1 MKNVCVLGCGRLGQ
15 IIADGLHT
23 GKVKGCRLEGVM
35 DGNEKAVKEA
45 ARKFQCRASHRA
57 ISVSAWPQAIGRMP
71 MPLAAP
77 WRAGRAAL
85 YNRRAGCYNK
95 SDRPVGRS
103 EFVPAGE
110 QEENSRPRVFWR
122 EDMLPQFSVRK
133 PYTVLVAVVLV
144 LVLGVI
150 SFTGMTTD
158 LLPAMELPYVVVMT
172 TYPGASPEKIETTV
186 TKPLEAV
193 LGTTGGI
200 KNVSS
205 VSSENASIV
214 ILEFEQGTNMDSA
227 MIELSSNVDLVSG
240 QMDDAVGTPMLMK
253 ISPDMLPVMVAS
265 VDMDGMD
272 VKEISAFADE
282 TVMPAFERIDGVA
295 SVDATGLVEQQVTV
309 TLDQAKIDALNDKVL
324 AGVDSGLADAQREL
338 REGQAKVADGKA
350 KLAEGEAALE
360 SQKGSALDK
369 LAQGSAQ
376 VDGASATLS
385 ALLSEETTLTAN
397 QKAFEAERDGYT
409 QAKQGYEGINTALAG
424 ARDTARQAAAAAA
437 KQGVLDSVNALLAQM
452 GRPAVGTY
460 KEAAA
465 VYAQLQQTQPGLPAL
480 PDPAVVGEQAAAAVP
495 ANVDALLALDDAS
508 FEAFKAQ
515 AGALPGGEQLA
526 ALAKESL
533 TPLRD
538 AEVRADTRL
547 PEVEAEL
554 SNITTRLAVISGMKP
569 ALEENLK
576 KAQDAY
582 AELEKGKMTAV
593 NELTRGEVTLSTT
606 KTQLED
612 AEQKLAD
619 AQEQFDQAR
628 DAAYK
633 KADLSGVL
641 TADMLGN
648 ILMAQNFNMPAGYI
662 TEGEEQY
669 LVKVGEEYASLEEL
683 ENTLLMHMD
692 VDGVGD
698 VRLSDVAD
706 IALTDNAGESYAKV
720 NGNDGVVLSF
730 QKQSTASTAT
740 VSQRI
745 NSAIAQL
752 QEQNPGLHITPLMD
766 QGDYIDMVVG
776 SVLSNLLWG
785 GLLAIIVLIF
795 FLKDAKPTFIVACSI
810 PFSLMCAI
818 TLMYFTDVTL
828 NIISLSGLAL
838 GVGML
843 VDNSIVV
850 IENIYR
856 LRSLGVPASKA
867 AIQGAKQVS
876 GAIFAST
883 LTTIC
888 VFLPI
893 VFTQGISRELFT
905 DMGLTIAYS
914 LLASLVVALT
924 LVPAMGAAVLK
935 NTKEKSH
942 RWFDAFVEGYQRL
955 LGWALRHKAPVLS
968 GVTALLAISIFL
980 TTQMGT
986 AFIPAMDSPQM
997 SATLTMPRGAA
1008 QQDAYAMADTVM
1020 ERIAAVDGVETVGA
1034 MSGGSGMSSMM
1045 GGSSSGGSITYYILL
1060 SDDRTATNAD
1070 VSAAIEAQVADLDC
1084 TVEVQESTM
1093 DMSALGGSG
1102 VELVI
1107 TGRGL
1112 DEMNAIADDLRGI
1125 LRSTE
1130 GLVDIS
1136 ENSVTG
1142 NPETRITV
1150 DKYKAMQHGL
1160 TVAQIYSELAAE
1172 LKAENTATTLTLDG
1186 TDTPVVVVK
1195 PAGQAPTRGNIM
1207 DHAFTVTN
1215 AEGEEETVRL
1225 YDIAAKQE
1233 TDSVS
1238 SINRENGAR
1247 TMSVSAGVDARH
1259 NIGLVSRELEK
1270 KLADYELPEGYTV
1283 EIAGENE
1290 TINSAMTDLVKMIA
1304 LAVVFIYLIMVAQFQ
1319 SLMSPFIVMF
1329 AIPLAFTGGLLALWL
1344 TGSELSI
1351 IAMLGFLVLAGV
1363 VVNNGIVFVDNINQ
1377 LRLAGMDRT
1386 EAILETGRTRI
1397 RPVLMT
1403 ALTTILAM
1411 STMALGIGDGA
1422 EMTQPMAIVTIGGLT
1437 YATLLTLL
1445 VVPVLYD
1452 IFRKKPLYDPELDAA
1467 AADAAK
1473 ELPQPAAG

>member
-1 MKNVCVLGCGRLGQ
+1 
-15 IIADGLHT
+15 
-23 GKVKGCRLEGVM
+23 
-35 DGNEKAVKEA
+35 
-45 ARKFQCRASHRA
+45 
-57 ISVSAWPQAIGRMP
+57 
-71 MPLAAP
+71 
-77 WRAGRAAL
+77 
-85 YNRRAGCYNK
+85 
-95 SDRPVGRS
+95 
-103 EFVPAGE
+103 
-110 QEENSRPRVFWR
+110 
-122 EDMLPQFSVRK
+122 
-133 PYTVLVAVVLV
+133 
-144 LVLGVI
+144 
-150 SFTGMTTD
+150 
-158 LLPAMELPYVVVMT
+158 
-172 TYPGASPEKIETTV
+172 
-186 TKPLEAV
+186 
-193 LGTTGGI
+193 
-200 KNVSS
+200 
-205 VSSENASIV
+205 
-214 ILEFEQGTNMDSA
+214 
-227 MIELSSNVDLVSG
+227 
-240 QMDDAVGTPMLMK
+240 
-253 ISPDMLPVMVAS
+253 
-265 VDMDGMD
+265 
-272 VKEISAFADE
+272 
-282 TVMPAFERIDGVA
+282 
-295 SVDATGLVEQQVTV
+295 
-309 TLDQAKIDALNDKVL
+309 
-324 AGVDSGLADAQREL
+324 
-338 REGQAKVADGKA
+338 
-350 KLAEGEAALE
+350 
-360 SQKGSALDK
+360 
-369 LAQGSAQ
+369 
-376 VDGASATLS
+376 
-385 ALLSEETTLTAN
+385 
-397 QKAFEAERDGYT
+397 
-409 QAKQGYEGINTALAG
+409 
-424 ARDTARQAAAAAA
+424 
-437 KQGVLDSVNALLAQM
+437 
-452 GRPAVGTY
+452 
-460 KEAAA
+460 
-465 VYAQLQQTQPGLPAL
+465 
-480 PDPAVVGEQAAAAVP
+480 
-495 ANVDALLALDDAS
+495 
-508 FEAFKAQ
+508 
-515 AGALPGGEQLA
+515 
-526 ALAKESL
+526 
-533 TPLRD
+533 
-538 AEVRADTRL
+538 
-547 PEVEAEL
+547 
-554 SNITTRLAVISGMKP
+554 
-569 ALEENLK
+569 
-576 KAQDAY
+576 
-582 AELEKGKMTAV
+582 MTAV

-633 KADLSGVL
+633 KADLSGML

-1195 PAGQAPTRGNIM
+1195 PEGQAPTRGNIM

-1329 AIPLAFTGGLLALWL
+1329 TIPLAFTGGLLALWL

>member
-1 MKNVCVLGCGRLGQ
+1 
-15 IIADGLHT
+15 
-23 GKVKGCRLEGVM
+23 
-35 DGNEKAVKEA
+35 
-45 ARKFQCRASHRA
+45 
-57 ISVSAWPQAIGRMP
+57 
-71 MPLAAP
+71 
-77 WRAGRAAL
+77 
-85 YNRRAGCYNK
+85 
-95 SDRPVGRS
+95 
-103 EFVPAGE
+103 
-110 QEENSRPRVFWR
+110 
-122 EDMLPQFSVRK
+122 MLPQFSVRK

-200 KNVSS
+200 RNVSS

-338 REGQAKVADGKA
+338 REGRAKVADGKA

-360 SQKGSALDK
+360 SQKGAALDK

-424 ARDTARQAAAAAA
+424 ARDAARQAAAAAA
-437 KQGVLDSVNALLAQM
+437 KQGVLDSVNALLVQM
-452 GRPAVGTY
+452 GQPAVGTY
-460 KEAAA
+460 EEAAA
-465 VYAQLQQTQPGLPAL
+465 VYAQLQQAQPGLPAL

-526 ALAKESL
+526 ALTKESL
-533 TPLRD
+533 TQLRG
-538 AEVRADTRL
+538 AALKADTRL

-554 SNITTRLAVISGMKP
+554 SNIATRLAVISGMKP

-593 NELTRGEVTLSTT
+593 NELTKGEVTLSTT

-619 AQEQFDQAR
+619 AQEQFEQAR

-818 TLMYFTDVTL
+818 TLMYFTGVTL

-850 IENIYR
+850 MENIYR

-935 NTKEKSH
+935 NTKEKNH

-955 LGWALRHKAPVLS
+955 LDWALRHKAPVLAS
-968 GVTALLAISIFL
+968 VTALLAISIFL

-997 SATLTMPRGAA
+997 SATLTMPRGTA

-1070 VSAAIEAQVADLDC
+1070 VSSAIEAQVADLDC

-1195 PAGQAPTRGNIM
+1195 PAGQEPTRGSIM

-1329 AIPLAFTGGLLALWL
+1329 TIPLAFTGGLLALWL

-1377 LRLAGMDRT
+1377 LRLAGMGRT

-1452 IFRKKPLYDPELDAA
+1452 IFRKKPLHDPELDDA

>member
-1 MKNVCVLGCGRLGQ
+1 
-15 IIADGLHT
+15 
-23 GKVKGCRLEGVM
+23 
-35 DGNEKAVKEA
+35 
-45 ARKFQCRASHRA
+45 
-57 ISVSAWPQAIGRMP
+57 
-71 MPLAAP
+71 
-77 WRAGRAAL
+77 
-85 YNRRAGCYNK
+85 
-95 SDRPVGRS
+95 
-103 EFVPAGE
+103 
-110 QEENSRPRVFWR
+110 
-122 EDMLPQFSVRK
+122 MLPQFSVRK

-465 VYAQLQQTQPGLPAL
+465 VYAQLQQTPPGLPAL
-480 PDPAVVGEQAAAAVP
+480 PDPAVVGAQAAAAGP
-495 ANVDALLALDDAS
+495 ANVAALLALDDES
-508 FEAFKAQ
+508 FEACKAQ

-533 TPLRD
+533 TQLRD
-538 AEVRADTRL
+538 AALRADTRL

-1329 AIPLAFTGGLLALWL
+1329 TIPLAFTGGLLALWL

>member
-1 MKNVCVLGCGRLGQ
+1 
-15 IIADGLHT
+15 
-23 GKVKGCRLEGVM
+23 
-35 DGNEKAVKEA
+35 
-45 ARKFQCRASHRA
+45 
-57 ISVSAWPQAIGRMP
+57 
-71 MPLAAP
+71 
-77 WRAGRAAL
+77 
-85 YNRRAGCYNK
+85 
-95 SDRPVGRS
+95 
-103 EFVPAGE
+103 
-110 QEENSRPRVFWR
+110 
-122 EDMLPQFSVRK
+122 
-133 PYTVLVAVVLV
+133 
-144 LVLGVI
+144 
-150 SFTGMTTD
+150 
-158 LLPAMELPYVVVMT
+158 
-172 TYPGASPEKIETTV
+172 
-186 TKPLEAV
+186 
-193 LGTTGGI
+193 
-200 KNVSS
+200 
-205 VSSENASIV
+205 
-214 ILEFEQGTNMDSA
+214 
-227 MIELSSNVDLVSG
+227 
-240 QMDDAVGTPMLMK
+240 
-253 ISPDMLPVMVAS
+253 
-265 VDMDGMD
+265 
-272 VKEISAFADE
+272 
-282 TVMPAFERIDGVA
+282 
-295 SVDATGLVEQQVTV
+295 
-309 TLDQAKIDALNDKVL
+309 
-324 AGVDSGLADAQREL
+324 
-338 REGQAKVADGKA
+338 
-350 KLAEGEAALE
+350 
-360 SQKGSALDK
+360 
-369 LAQGSAQ
+369 
-376 VDGASATLS
+376 
-385 ALLSEETTLTAN
+385 
-397 QKAFEAERDGYT
+397 
-409 QAKQGYEGINTALAG
+409 
-424 ARDTARQAAAAAA
+424 
-437 KQGVLDSVNALLAQM
+437 
-452 GRPAVGTY
+452 
-460 KEAAA
+460 
-465 VYAQLQQTQPGLPAL
+465 
-480 PDPAVVGEQAAAAVP
+480 
-495 ANVDALLALDDAS
+495 
-508 FEAFKAQ
+508 
-515 AGALPGGEQLA
+515 
-526 ALAKESL
+526 
-533 TPLRD
+533 
-538 AEVRADTRL
+538 
-547 PEVEAEL
+547 
-554 SNITTRLAVISGMKP
+554 
-569 ALEENLK
+569 
-576 KAQDAY
+576 
-582 AELEKGKMTAV
+582 MTAV

-633 KADLSGVL
+633 KADLSGML

-752 QEQNPGLHITPLMD
+752 QEQNPGRHITPLMD

-1329 AIPLAFTGGLLALWL
+1329 TIPLAFTGGLLALWL
-1344 TGSELSI
+1344 TGSELSV

-1452 IFRKKPLYDPELDAA
+1452 IFRKKPLYDPELDDA

>member
-1 MKNVCVLGCGRLGQ
+1 M
-15 IIADGLHT
+15 
-23 GKVKGCRLEGVM
+23 
-35 DGNEKAVKEA
+35 
-45 ARKFQCRASHRA
+45 
-57 ISVSAWPQAIGRMP
+57 
-71 MPLAAP
+71 
-77 WRAGRAAL
+77 
-85 YNRRAGCYNK
+85 
-95 SDRPVGRS
+95 
-103 EFVPAGE
+103 
-110 QEENSRPRVFWR
+110 
-122 EDMLPQFSVRK
+122 
-133 PYTVLVAVVLV
+133 
-144 LVLGVI
+144 
-150 SFTGMTTD
+150 
-158 LLPAMELPYVVVMT
+158 
-172 TYPGASPEKIETTV
+172 
-186 TKPLEAV
+186 
-193 LGTTGGI
+193 
-200 KNVSS
+200 
-205 VSSENASIV
+205 
-214 ILEFEQGTNMDSA
+214 
-227 MIELSSNVDLVSG
+227 
-240 QMDDAVGTPMLMK
+240 
-253 ISPDMLPVMVAS
+253 
-265 VDMDGMD
+265 
-272 VKEISAFADE
+272 
-282 TVMPAFERIDGVA
+282 
-295 SVDATGLVEQQVTV
+295 
-309 TLDQAKIDALNDKVL
+309 
-324 AGVDSGLADAQREL
+324 
-338 REGQAKVADGKA
+338 
-350 KLAEGEAALE
+350 
-360 SQKGSALDK
+360 
-369 LAQGSAQ
+369 
-376 VDGASATLS
+376 
-385 ALLSEETTLTAN
+385 
-397 QKAFEAERDGYT
+397 
-409 QAKQGYEGINTALAG
+409 
-424 ARDTARQAAAAAA
+424 
-437 KQGVLDSVNALLAQM
+437 NALLAQM

-526 ALAKESL
+526 ALTKESL
-533 TPLRD
+533 TQLRG
-538 AEVRADTRL
+538 AALRADTRL

-633 KADLSGVL
+633 KADLSGML

-795 FLKDAKPTFIVACSI
+795 FLKDAKPTCSVACSI
-810 PFSLMCAI
+810 PISLMGAI

-1329 AIPLAFTGGLLALWL
+1329 TIPLAFTGGLLALWL

-1452 IFRKKPLYDPELDAA
+1452 IFRKKPLYDPELDDA

>member
-1 MKNVCVLGCGRLGQ
+1 M
-15 IIADGLHT
+15 
-23 GKVKGCRLEGVM
+23 
-35 DGNEKAVKEA
+35 
-45 ARKFQCRASHRA
+45 
-57 ISVSAWPQAIGRMP
+57 
-71 MPLAAP
+71 
-77 WRAGRAAL
+77 
-85 YNRRAGCYNK
+85 
-95 SDRPVGRS
+95 
-103 EFVPAGE
+103 
-110 QEENSRPRVFWR
+110 
-122 EDMLPQFSVRK
+122 
-133 PYTVLVAVVLV
+133 
-144 LVLGVI
+144 
-150 SFTGMTTD
+150 
-158 LLPAMELPYVVVMT
+158 
-172 TYPGASPEKIETTV
+172 
-186 TKPLEAV
+186 
-193 LGTTGGI
+193 
-200 KNVSS
+200 
-205 VSSENASIV
+205 
-214 ILEFEQGTNMDSA
+214 
-227 MIELSSNVDLVSG
+227 
-240 QMDDAVGTPMLMK
+240 
-253 ISPDMLPVMVAS
+253 
-265 VDMDGMD
+265 
-272 VKEISAFADE
+272 
-282 TVMPAFERIDGVA
+282 
-295 SVDATGLVEQQVTV
+295 
-309 TLDQAKIDALNDKVL
+309 
-324 AGVDSGLADAQREL
+324 
-338 REGQAKVADGKA
+338 
-350 KLAEGEAALE
+350 
-360 SQKGSALDK
+360 
-369 LAQGSAQ
+369 
-376 VDGASATLS
+376 
-385 ALLSEETTLTAN
+385 
-397 QKAFEAERDGYT
+397 
-409 QAKQGYEGINTALAG
+409 
-424 ARDTARQAAAAAA
+424 
-437 KQGVLDSVNALLAQM
+437 
-452 GRPAVGTY
+452 
-460 KEAAA
+460 
-465 VYAQLQQTQPGLPAL
+465 
-480 PDPAVVGEQAAAAVP
+480 
-495 ANVDALLALDDAS
+495 
-508 FEAFKAQ
+508 
-515 AGALPGGEQLA
+515 
-526 ALAKESL
+526 
-533 TPLRD
+533 
-538 AEVRADTRL
+538 RADTRL

-619 AQEQFDQAR
+619 AQAQFDQAR

-955 LGWALRHKAPVLS
+955 LGWALRHKAPVLA

-997 SATLTMPRGAA
+997 SAKLTMPRGAA

-1329 AIPLAFTGGLLALWL
+1329 TIPLAFTGGLLALWL

-1452 IFRKKPLYDPELDAA
+1452 IFRKKPLYDPELDDA

>member
-1 MKNVCVLGCGRLGQ
+1 
-15 IIADGLHT
+15 
-23 GKVKGCRLEGVM
+23 
-35 DGNEKAVKEA
+35 
-45 ARKFQCRASHRA
+45 
-57 ISVSAWPQAIGRMP
+57 
-71 MPLAAP
+71 
-77 WRAGRAAL
+77 
-85 YNRRAGCYNK
+85 
-95 SDRPVGRS
+95 
-103 EFVPAGE
+103 
-110 QEENSRPRVFWR
+110 
-122 EDMLPQFSVRK
+122 MLPQFSVRK

-309 TLDQAKIDALNDKVL
+309 TLDQVKIDALNDKVL
-324 AGVDSGLADAQREL
+324 AGVDSDLADAQREL

-460 KEAAA
+460 EEAAA

-508 FEAFKAQ
+508 FEAFKTQ

-526 ALAKESL
+526 ALTKESL
-533 TPLRD
+533 TQLRD
-538 AEVRADTRL
+538 AVLRADTRL

-955 LGWALRHKAPVLS
+955 LGWALRHKAPVLA

-997 SATLTMPRGAA
+997 SAKLTMPRGAA

-1329 AIPLAFTGGLLALWL
+1329 TIPLAFTGGLLALWL

-1452 IFRKKPLYDPELDAA
+1452 TFRKKPL
-1467 AADAAK
+1467 
-1473 ELPQPAAG
+1473 

>member
-1 MKNVCVLGCGRLGQ
+1 
-15 IIADGLHT
+15 
-23 GKVKGCRLEGVM
+23 
-35 DGNEKAVKEA
+35 
-45 ARKFQCRASHRA
+45 
-57 ISVSAWPQAIGRMP
+57 
-71 MPLAAP
+71 
-77 WRAGRAAL
+77 
-85 YNRRAGCYNK
+85 
-95 SDRPVGRS
+95 
-103 EFVPAGE
+103 
-110 QEENSRPRVFWR
+110 
-122 EDMLPQFSVRK
+122 
-133 PYTVLVAVVLV
+133 
-144 LVLGVI
+144 
-150 SFTGMTTD
+150 
-158 LLPAMELPYVVVMT
+158 
-172 TYPGASPEKIETTV
+172 
-186 TKPLEAV
+186 
-193 LGTTGGI
+193 
-200 KNVSS
+200 
-205 VSSENASIV
+205 
-214 ILEFEQGTNMDSA
+214 
-227 MIELSSNVDLVSG
+227 
-240 QMDDAVGTPMLMK
+240 
-253 ISPDMLPVMVAS
+253 
-265 VDMDGMD
+265 
-272 VKEISAFADE
+272 
-282 TVMPAFERIDGVA
+282 
-295 SVDATGLVEQQVTV
+295 
-309 TLDQAKIDALNDKVL
+309 
-324 AGVDSGLADAQREL
+324 
-338 REGQAKVADGKA
+338 
-350 KLAEGEAALE
+350 
-360 SQKGSALDK
+360 
-369 LAQGSAQ
+369 
-376 VDGASATLS
+376 
-385 ALLSEETTLTAN
+385 
-397 QKAFEAERDGYT
+397 
-409 QAKQGYEGINTALAG
+409 
-424 ARDTARQAAAAAA
+424 
-437 KQGVLDSVNALLAQM
+437 
-452 GRPAVGTY
+452 
-460 KEAAA
+460 
-465 VYAQLQQTQPGLPAL
+465 
-480 PDPAVVGEQAAAAVP
+480 
-495 ANVDALLALDDAS
+495 
-508 FEAFKAQ
+508 
-515 AGALPGGEQLA
+515 
-526 ALAKESL
+526 
-533 TPLRD
+533 
-538 AEVRADTRL
+538 
-547 PEVEAEL
+547 
-554 SNITTRLAVISGMKP
+554 
-569 ALEENLK
+569 
-576 KAQDAY
+576 
-582 AELEKGKMTAV
+582 
-593 NELTRGEVTLSTT
+593 
-606 KTQLED
+606 
-612 AEQKLAD
+612 
-619 AQEQFDQAR
+619 
-628 DAAYK
+628 
-633 KADLSGVL
+633 
-641 TADMLGN
+641 
-648 ILMAQNFNMPAGYI
+648 MAQNFNMPAGYI

-706 IALTDNAGESYAKV
+706 IVLTDNAGESYAKV

-1329 AIPLAFTGGLLALWL
+1329 TIPLAFTGGLLALWL

-1452 IFRKKPLYDPELDAA
+1452 IFRKKPLYDPELDDA

>member
-1 MKNVCVLGCGRLGQ
+1 M
-15 IIADGLHT
+15 
-23 GKVKGCRLEGVM
+23 
-35 DGNEKAVKEA
+35 
-45 ARKFQCRASHRA
+45 
-57 ISVSAWPQAIGRMP
+57 
-71 MPLAAP
+71 
-77 WRAGRAAL
+77 
-85 YNRRAGCYNK
+85 
-95 SDRPVGRS
+95 
-103 EFVPAGE
+103 
-110 QEENSRPRVFWR
+110 
-122 EDMLPQFSVRK
+122 
-133 PYTVLVAVVLV
+133 
-144 LVLGVI
+144 
-150 SFTGMTTD
+150 
-158 LLPAMELPYVVVMT
+158 
-172 TYPGASPEKIETTV
+172 
-186 TKPLEAV
+186 
-193 LGTTGGI
+193 
-200 KNVSS
+200 
-205 VSSENASIV
+205 
-214 ILEFEQGTNMDSA
+214 
-227 MIELSSNVDLVSG
+227 
-240 QMDDAVGTPMLMK
+240 
-253 ISPDMLPVMVAS
+253 
-265 VDMDGMD
+265 
-272 VKEISAFADE
+272 
-282 TVMPAFERIDGVA
+282 
-295 SVDATGLVEQQVTV
+295 
-309 TLDQAKIDALNDKVL
+309 
-324 AGVDSGLADAQREL
+324 
-338 REGQAKVADGKA
+338 
-350 KLAEGEAALE
+350 
-360 SQKGSALDK
+360 
-369 LAQGSAQ
+369 
-376 VDGASATLS
+376 
-385 ALLSEETTLTAN
+385 
-397 QKAFEAERDGYT
+397 
-409 QAKQGYEGINTALAG
+409 
-424 ARDTARQAAAAAA
+424 
-437 KQGVLDSVNALLAQM
+437 
-452 GRPAVGTY
+452 
-460 KEAAA
+460 
-465 VYAQLQQTQPGLPAL
+465 
-480 PDPAVVGEQAAAAVP
+480 
-495 ANVDALLALDDAS
+495 
-508 FEAFKAQ
+508 
-515 AGALPGGEQLA
+515 
-526 ALAKESL
+526 
-533 TPLRD
+533 
-538 AEVRADTRL
+538 RADTRL

-1329 AIPLAFTGGLLALWL
+1329 TIPLAFTGGLLALWL

-1452 IFRKKPLYDPELDAA
+1452 IFRKKPLYDPELDDA

>member
-1 MKNVCVLGCGRLGQ
+1 
-15 IIADGLHT
+15 
-23 GKVKGCRLEGVM
+23 
-35 DGNEKAVKEA
+35 
-45 ARKFQCRASHRA
+45 
-57 ISVSAWPQAIGRMP
+57 
-71 MPLAAP
+71 
-77 WRAGRAAL
+77 
-85 YNRRAGCYNK
+85 
-95 SDRPVGRS
+95 
-103 EFVPAGE
+103 
-110 QEENSRPRVFWR
+110 
-122 EDMLPQFSVRK
+122 MLPQFSVRK

-309 TLDQAKIDALNDKVL
+309 TLDQVKIDALNDKVL
-324 AGVDSGLADAQREL
+324 AGVDSDLADAQREL

-508 FEAFKAQ
+508 FEAFKTQ

-526 ALAKESL
+526 ALTKESL
-533 TPLRD
+533 TQLRD
-538 AEVRADTRL
+538 AVLRADTRL

-955 LGWALRHKAPVLS
+955 LGWALRHKAPVLA

-1329 AIPLAFTGGLLALWL
+1329 TIPLAFTGGLLALWL

-1452 IFRKKPLYDPELDAA
+1452 IFRKKPLYDPELDDA

>member
-1 MKNVCVLGCGRLGQ
+1 
-15 IIADGLHT
+15 
-23 GKVKGCRLEGVM
+23 
-35 DGNEKAVKEA
+35 
-45 ARKFQCRASHRA
+45 
-57 ISVSAWPQAIGRMP
+57 
-71 MPLAAP
+71 
-77 WRAGRAAL
+77 
-85 YNRRAGCYNK
+85 
-95 SDRPVGRS
+95 
-103 EFVPAGE
+103 
-110 QEENSRPRVFWR
+110 
-122 EDMLPQFSVRK
+122 
-133 PYTVLVAVVLV
+133 
-144 LVLGVI
+144 
-150 SFTGMTTD
+150 
-158 LLPAMELPYVVVMT
+158 
-172 TYPGASPEKIETTV
+172 
-186 TKPLEAV
+186 
-193 LGTTGGI
+193 
-200 KNVSS
+200 
-205 VSSENASIV
+205 
-214 ILEFEQGTNMDSA
+214 
-227 MIELSSNVDLVSG
+227 
-240 QMDDAVGTPMLMK
+240 
-253 ISPDMLPVMVAS
+253 
-265 VDMDGMD
+265 
-272 VKEISAFADE
+272 
-282 TVMPAFERIDGVA
+282 
-295 SVDATGLVEQQVTV
+295 
-309 TLDQAKIDALNDKVL
+309 
-324 AGVDSGLADAQREL
+324 
-338 REGQAKVADGKA
+338 
-350 KLAEGEAALE
+350 
-360 SQKGSALDK
+360 
-369 LAQGSAQ
+369 
-376 VDGASATLS
+376 
-385 ALLSEETTLTAN
+385 
-397 QKAFEAERDGYT
+397 
-409 QAKQGYEGINTALAG
+409 
-424 ARDTARQAAAAAA
+424 
-437 KQGVLDSVNALLAQM
+437 
-452 GRPAVGTY
+452 
-460 KEAAA
+460 
-465 VYAQLQQTQPGLPAL
+465 
-480 PDPAVVGEQAAAAVP
+480 
-495 ANVDALLALDDAS
+495 
-508 FEAFKAQ
+508 
-515 AGALPGGEQLA
+515 
-526 ALAKESL
+526 
-533 TPLRD
+533 
-538 AEVRADTRL
+538 
-547 PEVEAEL
+547 
-554 SNITTRLAVISGMKP
+554 
-569 ALEENLK
+569 
-576 KAQDAY
+576 
-582 AELEKGKMTAV
+582 
-593 NELTRGEVTLSTT
+593 
-606 KTQLED
+606 
-612 AEQKLAD
+612 
-619 AQEQFDQAR
+619 
-628 DAAYK
+628 
-633 KADLSGVL
+633 
-641 TADMLGN
+641 MLGN

-1125 LRSTE
+1125 LRGTE

-1329 AIPLAFTGGLLALWL
+1329 TIPLAFTGGLLALWL

>member
-1 MKNVCVLGCGRLGQ
+1 
-15 IIADGLHT
+15 
-23 GKVKGCRLEGVM
+23 
-35 DGNEKAVKEA
+35 
-45 ARKFQCRASHRA
+45 
-57 ISVSAWPQAIGRMP
+57 
-71 MPLAAP
+71 
-77 WRAGRAAL
+77 
-85 YNRRAGCYNK
+85 
-95 SDRPVGRS
+95 
-103 EFVPAGE
+103 
-110 QEENSRPRVFWR
+110 
-122 EDMLPQFSVRK
+122 MLPQFSVRK

-460 KEAAA
+460 EEAAA

-515 AGALPGGEQLA
+515 AGALPGSEQLA
-526 ALAKESL
+526 ALTKESL
-533 TPLRD
+533 TQLRD
-538 AEVRADTRL
+538 AALRADTRL

-914 LLASLVVALT
+914 L
-924 LVPAMGAAVLK
+924 LK

-1329 AIPLAFTGGLLALWL
+1329 TIPLAFTGGLLALWL

-1452 IFRKKPLYDPELDAA
+1452 IFRKKPLYDPELDDA

>member
-1 MKNVCVLGCGRLGQ
+1 
-15 IIADGLHT
+15 
-23 GKVKGCRLEGVM
+23 
-35 DGNEKAVKEA
+35 
-45 ARKFQCRASHRA
+45 
-57 ISVSAWPQAIGRMP
+57 
-71 MPLAAP
+71 
-77 WRAGRAAL
+77 
-85 YNRRAGCYNK
+85 
-95 SDRPVGRS
+95 
-103 EFVPAGE
+103 
-110 QEENSRPRVFWR
+110 
-122 EDMLPQFSVRK
+122 
-133 PYTVLVAVVLV
+133 
-144 LVLGVI
+144 
-150 SFTGMTTD
+150 
-158 LLPAMELPYVVVMT
+158 
-172 TYPGASPEKIETTV
+172 
-186 TKPLEAV
+186 
-193 LGTTGGI
+193 
-200 KNVSS
+200 
-205 VSSENASIV
+205 
-214 ILEFEQGTNMDSA
+214 
-227 MIELSSNVDLVSG
+227 
-240 QMDDAVGTPMLMK
+240 
-253 ISPDMLPVMVAS
+253 
-265 VDMDGMD
+265 
-272 VKEISAFADE
+272 
-282 TVMPAFERIDGVA
+282 
-295 SVDATGLVEQQVTV
+295 
-309 TLDQAKIDALNDKVL
+309 
-324 AGVDSGLADAQREL
+324 
-338 REGQAKVADGKA
+338 
-350 KLAEGEAALE
+350 
-360 SQKGSALDK
+360 
-369 LAQGSAQ
+369 
-376 VDGASATLS
+376 
-385 ALLSEETTLTAN
+385 
-397 QKAFEAERDGYT
+397 
-409 QAKQGYEGINTALAG
+409 
-424 ARDTARQAAAAAA
+424 
-437 KQGVLDSVNALLAQM
+437 
-452 GRPAVGTY
+452 
-460 KEAAA
+460 
-465 VYAQLQQTQPGLPAL
+465 
-480 PDPAVVGEQAAAAVP
+480 
-495 ANVDALLALDDAS
+495 
-508 FEAFKAQ
+508 
-515 AGALPGGEQLA
+515 
-526 ALAKESL
+526 
-533 TPLRD
+533 
-538 AEVRADTRL
+538 
-547 PEVEAEL
+547 
-554 SNITTRLAVISGMKP
+554 
-569 ALEENLK
+569 
-576 KAQDAY
+576 
-582 AELEKGKMTAV
+582 MTAV

-669 LVKVGEEYASLEEL
+669 LVKVGEEYAFLEEL

-730 QKQSTASTAT
+730 QKQSTASTAK

-1329 AIPLAFTGGLLALWL
+1329 TIPLAFTGGLLALWL

>member
-1 MKNVCVLGCGRLGQ
+1 
-15 IIADGLHT
+15 
-23 GKVKGCRLEGVM
+23 
-35 DGNEKAVKEA
+35 
-45 ARKFQCRASHRA
+45 
-57 ISVSAWPQAIGRMP
+57 
-71 MPLAAP
+71 
-77 WRAGRAAL
+77 
-85 YNRRAGCYNK
+85 
-95 SDRPVGRS
+95 
-103 EFVPAGE
+103 
-110 QEENSRPRVFWR
+110 
-122 EDMLPQFSVRK
+122 MLPQFSVRK

-533 TPLRD
+533 TQLRD
-538 AEVRADTRL
+538 AALRADTRL

-593 NELTRGEVTLSTT
+593 NELTWGEVTLSTT

-1329 AIPLAFTGGLLALWL
+1329 TIPLAFTGGLLALWL

>member
-1 MKNVCVLGCGRLGQ
+1 
-15 IIADGLHT
+15 
-23 GKVKGCRLEGVM
+23 
-35 DGNEKAVKEA
+35 
-45 ARKFQCRASHRA
+45 
-57 ISVSAWPQAIGRMP
+57 
-71 MPLAAP
+71 
-77 WRAGRAAL
+77 
-85 YNRRAGCYNK
+85 
-95 SDRPVGRS
+95 
-103 EFVPAGE
+103 
-110 QEENSRPRVFWR
+110 
-122 EDMLPQFSVRK
+122 MLPQFSVRK

-309 TLDQAKIDALNDKVL
+309 TLDQVKIDALNDKVL
-324 AGVDSGLADAQREL
+324 AGVDSDLADAQREL

-460 KEAAA
+460 EEAAA

-508 FEAFKAQ
+508 FEAFKTQ

-526 ALAKESL
+526 ALTKESL
-533 TPLRD
+533 TQLRD
-538 AEVRADTRL
+538 AVLRADTRL

-955 LGWALRHKAPVLS
+955 LGWALRHKAPVLA

-997 SATLTMPRGAA
+997 SAKLTMPRGAA

-1070 VSAAIEAQVADLDC
+1070 VSAAIEAQVADLEC

-1329 AIPLAFTGGLLALWL
+1329 TIPLAFTGGLLALWL

-1452 IFRKKPLYDPELDAA
+1452 TFRKKPLYDPELDDA

>member
-1 MKNVCVLGCGRLGQ
+1 
-15 IIADGLHT
+15 
-23 GKVKGCRLEGVM
+23 
-35 DGNEKAVKEA
+35 
-45 ARKFQCRASHRA
+45 
-57 ISVSAWPQAIGRMP
+57 
-71 MPLAAP
+71 
-77 WRAGRAAL
+77 
-85 YNRRAGCYNK
+85 
-95 SDRPVGRS
+95 
-103 EFVPAGE
+103 
-110 QEENSRPRVFWR
+110 
-122 EDMLPQFSVRK
+122 MLPQFSVRK

-309 TLDQAKIDALNDKVL
+309 TLDQVKIDALNDKVL
-324 AGVDSGLADAQREL
+324 AGVDSDLADAQREL

-460 KEAAA
+460 EEAAA

-526 ALAKESL
+526 ALTKESL
-533 TPLRD
+533 TQLRD
-538 AEVRADTRL
+538 AVLRADTRL

-955 LGWALRHKAPVLS
+955 LGWALRHKAPVLA

-997 SATLTMPRGAA
+997 SAILTMPRGAA

-1329 AIPLAFTGGLLALWL
+1329 TIPLAFTGGLLALWL

-1452 IFRKKPLYDPELDAA
+1452 IFRKKPLYDPELDDA

>member
-1 MKNVCVLGCGRLGQ
+1 
-15 IIADGLHT
+15 
-23 GKVKGCRLEGVM
+23 
-35 DGNEKAVKEA
+35 
-45 ARKFQCRASHRA
+45 
-57 ISVSAWPQAIGRMP
+57 
-71 MPLAAP
+71 
-77 WRAGRAAL
+77 
-85 YNRRAGCYNK
+85 
-95 SDRPVGRS
+95 
-103 EFVPAGE
+103 
-110 QEENSRPRVFWR
+110 
-122 EDMLPQFSVRK
+122 MLPQFSVRK

-309 TLDQAKIDALNDKVL
+309 TLDQVKIDALNDKVL

-409 QAKQGYEGINTALAG
+409 HAKQGYEGINTALAG

-460 KEAAA
+460 EEAAA

-526 ALAKESL
+526 ALTKESL
-533 TPLRD
+533 TQLRD
-538 AEVRADTRL
+538 AALRADTRL

-1130 GLVDIS
+1130 GLVDFS

-1233 TDSVS
+1233 TDSVP

-1329 AIPLAFTGGLLALWL
+1329 TIPLAFTGGLLALWL

-1452 IFRKKPLYDPELDAA
+1452 IFRKKPLYDPELDDA

>member
-1 MKNVCVLGCGRLGQ
+1 
-15 IIADGLHT
+15 
-23 GKVKGCRLEGVM
+23 
-35 DGNEKAVKEA
+35 
-45 ARKFQCRASHRA
+45 
-57 ISVSAWPQAIGRMP
+57 
-71 MPLAAP
+71 
-77 WRAGRAAL
+77 
-85 YNRRAGCYNK
+85 
-95 SDRPVGRS
+95 
-103 EFVPAGE
+103 
-110 QEENSRPRVFWR
+110 
-122 EDMLPQFSVRK
+122 MLPQFSVRK

-533 TPLRD
+533 TQLRD
-538 AEVRADTRL
+538 AALRADTRL

-856 LRSLGVPASKA
+856 LRSLGLLASKA

-1102 VELVI
+1102 VELII

-1329 AIPLAFTGGLLALWL
+1329 TIPLAFTGGLLALWL

-1377 LRLAGMDRT
+1377 LRLAGIDRNG
-1386 EAILETGRTRI
+1386 ALLETGRTRI

-1452 IFRKKPLYDPELDAA
+1452 IFRKKPLYDPELDDA

>member
-1 MKNVCVLGCGRLGQ
+1 M
-15 IIADGLHT
+15 
-23 GKVKGCRLEGVM
+23 
-35 DGNEKAVKEA
+35 
-45 ARKFQCRASHRA
+45 
-57 ISVSAWPQAIGRMP
+57 
-71 MPLAAP
+71 
-77 WRAGRAAL
+77 
-85 YNRRAGCYNK
+85 
-95 SDRPVGRS
+95 
-103 EFVPAGE
+103 
-110 QEENSRPRVFWR
+110 
-122 EDMLPQFSVRK
+122 
-133 PYTVLVAVVLV
+133 
-144 LVLGVI
+144 
-150 SFTGMTTD
+150 
-158 LLPAMELPYVVVMT
+158 
-172 TYPGASPEKIETTV
+172 
-186 TKPLEAV
+186 
-193 LGTTGGI
+193 
-200 KNVSS
+200 
-205 VSSENASIV
+205 
-214 ILEFEQGTNMDSA
+214 
-227 MIELSSNVDLVSG
+227 
-240 QMDDAVGTPMLMK
+240 
-253 ISPDMLPVMVAS
+253 
-265 VDMDGMD
+265 
-272 VKEISAFADE
+272 
-282 TVMPAFERIDGVA
+282 
-295 SVDATGLVEQQVTV
+295 
-309 TLDQAKIDALNDKVL
+309 
-324 AGVDSGLADAQREL
+324 
-338 REGQAKVADGKA
+338 
-350 KLAEGEAALE
+350 
-360 SQKGSALDK
+360 
-369 LAQGSAQ
+369 
-376 VDGASATLS
+376 
-385 ALLSEETTLTAN
+385 
-397 QKAFEAERDGYT
+397 
-409 QAKQGYEGINTALAG
+409 
-424 ARDTARQAAAAAA
+424 
-437 KQGVLDSVNALLAQM
+437 
-452 GRPAVGTY
+452 
-460 KEAAA
+460 
-465 VYAQLQQTQPGLPAL
+465 
-480 PDPAVVGEQAAAAVP
+480 
-495 ANVDALLALDDAS
+495 
-508 FEAFKAQ
+508 
-515 AGALPGGEQLA
+515 
-526 ALAKESL
+526 
-533 TPLRD
+533 
-538 AEVRADTRL
+538 
-547 PEVEAEL
+547 
-554 SNITTRLAVISGMKP
+554 
-569 ALEENLK
+569 
-576 KAQDAY
+576 
-582 AELEKGKMTAV
+582 
-593 NELTRGEVTLSTT
+593 
-606 KTQLED
+606 
-612 AEQKLAD
+612 
-619 AQEQFDQAR
+619 
-628 DAAYK
+628 
-633 KADLSGVL
+633 
-641 TADMLGN
+641 
-648 ILMAQNFNMPAGYI
+648 
-662 TEGEEQY
+662 
-669 LVKVGEEYASLEEL
+669 GEEYASLEEL

-1329 AIPLAFTGGLLALWL
+1329 TIPLAFTGGLLALWL
-1344 TGSELSI
+1344 TGSELSV

-1452 IFRKKPLYDPELDAA
+1452 IFRKKPLYDPELDDA

>member
-1 MKNVCVLGCGRLGQ
+1 
-15 IIADGLHT
+15 
-23 GKVKGCRLEGVM
+23 
-35 DGNEKAVKEA
+35 
-45 ARKFQCRASHRA
+45 
-57 ISVSAWPQAIGRMP
+57 
-71 MPLAAP
+71 
-77 WRAGRAAL
+77 
-85 YNRRAGCYNK
+85 
-95 SDRPVGRS
+95 
-103 EFVPAGE
+103 
-110 QEENSRPRVFWR
+110 
-122 EDMLPQFSVRK
+122 
-133 PYTVLVAVVLV
+133 
-144 LVLGVI
+144 
-150 SFTGMTTD
+150 
-158 LLPAMELPYVVVMT
+158 
-172 TYPGASPEKIETTV
+172 
-186 TKPLEAV
+186 
-193 LGTTGGI
+193 
-200 KNVSS
+200 
-205 VSSENASIV
+205 
-214 ILEFEQGTNMDSA
+214 
-227 MIELSSNVDLVSG
+227 
-240 QMDDAVGTPMLMK
+240 
-253 ISPDMLPVMVAS
+253 
-265 VDMDGMD
+265 
-272 VKEISAFADE
+272 
-282 TVMPAFERIDGVA
+282 
-295 SVDATGLVEQQVTV
+295 
-309 TLDQAKIDALNDKVL
+309 
-324 AGVDSGLADAQREL
+324 
-338 REGQAKVADGKA
+338 
-350 KLAEGEAALE
+350 
-360 SQKGSALDK
+360 
-369 LAQGSAQ
+369 
-376 VDGASATLS
+376 
-385 ALLSEETTLTAN
+385 
-397 QKAFEAERDGYT
+397 
-409 QAKQGYEGINTALAG
+409 
-424 ARDTARQAAAAAA
+424 
-437 KQGVLDSVNALLAQM
+437 
-452 GRPAVGTY
+452 
-460 KEAAA
+460 
-465 VYAQLQQTQPGLPAL
+465 
-480 PDPAVVGEQAAAAVP
+480 
-495 ANVDALLALDDAS
+495 
-508 FEAFKAQ
+508 
-515 AGALPGGEQLA
+515 
-526 ALAKESL
+526 
-533 TPLRD
+533 
-538 AEVRADTRL
+538 
-547 PEVEAEL
+547 
-554 SNITTRLAVISGMKP
+554 
-569 ALEENLK
+569 
-576 KAQDAY
+576 
-582 AELEKGKMTAV
+582 
-593 NELTRGEVTLSTT
+593 
-606 KTQLED
+606 
-612 AEQKLAD
+612 
-619 AQEQFDQAR
+619 
-628 DAAYK
+628 
-633 KADLSGVL
+633 
-641 TADMLGN
+641 
-648 ILMAQNFNMPAGYI
+648 MAQNFNMPAGYI

-1329 AIPLAFTGGLLALWL
+1329 TIPLAFTGGLLALWL

-1452 IFRKKPLYDPELDAA
+1452 IFRKKPLYDPELDDA

>member
-1 MKNVCVLGCGRLGQ
+1 
-15 IIADGLHT
+15 
-23 GKVKGCRLEGVM
+23 
-35 DGNEKAVKEA
+35 
-45 ARKFQCRASHRA
+45 
-57 ISVSAWPQAIGRMP
+57 
-71 MPLAAP
+71 
-77 WRAGRAAL
+77 
-85 YNRRAGCYNK
+85 
-95 SDRPVGRS
+95 
-103 EFVPAGE
+103 
-110 QEENSRPRVFWR
+110 
-122 EDMLPQFSVRK
+122 MLPQFSVRK

-309 TLDQAKIDALNDKVL
+309 TLDQVKIDALNDKVL

-460 KEAAA
+460 EEAAA

-526 ALAKESL
+526 ALTKESL
-533 TPLRD
+533 TQLRD
-538 AEVRADTRL
+538 AALRADTRL

-619 AQEQFDQAR
+619 AQAQFDQAR

-955 LGWALRHKAPVLS
+955 LGWALRHKAPVLA

-997 SATLTMPRGAA
+997 SAKLTMPRGAA

-1329 AIPLAFTGGLLALWL
+1329 TIPLAFTGGLLALWL

-1386 EAILETGRTRI
+1386 ETILETGRTRI

-1452 IFRKKPLYDPELDAA
+1452 IFRKKPLYDPELDDA

>member
-1 MKNVCVLGCGRLGQ
+1 
-15 IIADGLHT
+15 
-23 GKVKGCRLEGVM
+23 
-35 DGNEKAVKEA
+35 
-45 ARKFQCRASHRA
+45 
-57 ISVSAWPQAIGRMP
+57 
-71 MPLAAP
+71 
-77 WRAGRAAL
+77 
-85 YNRRAGCYNK
+85 
-95 SDRPVGRS
+95 
-103 EFVPAGE
+103 
-110 QEENSRPRVFWR
+110 
-122 EDMLPQFSVRK
+122 MLPQFSVRK

-309 TLDQAKIDALNDKVL
+309 TLDQVKIDALNDKVL

-460 KEAAA
+460 EEAAA

-526 ALAKESL
+526 ALTKESL
-533 TPLRD
+533 TQLRD
-538 AEVRADTRL
+538 AALRADTRL

-633 KADLSGVL
+633 KADLSGML

-662 TEGEEQY
+662 IEGEEQY

-1329 AIPLAFTGGLLALWL
+1329 TIPLAFTGGLLALWL

-1452 IFRKKPLYDPELDAA
+1452 IFRKKPLYDPELDDA

>member
-1 MKNVCVLGCGRLGQ
+1 
-15 IIADGLHT
+15 
-23 GKVKGCRLEGVM
+23 
-35 DGNEKAVKEA
+35 
-45 ARKFQCRASHRA
+45 
-57 ISVSAWPQAIGRMP
+57 
-71 MPLAAP
+71 
-77 WRAGRAAL
+77 
-85 YNRRAGCYNK
+85 
-95 SDRPVGRS
+95 
-103 EFVPAGE
+103 
-110 QEENSRPRVFWR
+110 
-122 EDMLPQFSVRK
+122 
-133 PYTVLVAVVLV
+133 
-144 LVLGVI
+144 
-150 SFTGMTTD
+150 
-158 LLPAMELPYVVVMT
+158 
-172 TYPGASPEKIETTV
+172 
-186 TKPLEAV
+186 
-193 LGTTGGI
+193 
-200 KNVSS
+200 
-205 VSSENASIV
+205 
-214 ILEFEQGTNMDSA
+214 
-227 MIELSSNVDLVSG
+227 
-240 QMDDAVGTPMLMK
+240 
-253 ISPDMLPVMVAS
+253 
-265 VDMDGMD
+265 
-272 VKEISAFADE
+272 
-282 TVMPAFERIDGVA
+282 
-295 SVDATGLVEQQVTV
+295 
-309 TLDQAKIDALNDKVL
+309 
-324 AGVDSGLADAQREL
+324 
-338 REGQAKVADGKA
+338 
-350 KLAEGEAALE
+350 
-360 SQKGSALDK
+360 
-369 LAQGSAQ
+369 
-376 VDGASATLS
+376 
-385 ALLSEETTLTAN
+385 
-397 QKAFEAERDGYT
+397 
-409 QAKQGYEGINTALAG
+409 
-424 ARDTARQAAAAAA
+424 
-437 KQGVLDSVNALLAQM
+437 
-452 GRPAVGTY
+452 
-460 KEAAA
+460 
-465 VYAQLQQTQPGLPAL
+465 
-480 PDPAVVGEQAAAAVP
+480 
-495 ANVDALLALDDAS
+495 
-508 FEAFKAQ
+508 
-515 AGALPGGEQLA
+515 
-526 ALAKESL
+526 
-533 TPLRD
+533 
-538 AEVRADTRL
+538 
-547 PEVEAEL
+547 
-554 SNITTRLAVISGMKP
+554 
-569 ALEENLK
+569 
-576 KAQDAY
+576 
-582 AELEKGKMTAV
+582 
-593 NELTRGEVTLSTT
+593 
-606 KTQLED
+606 
-612 AEQKLAD
+612 
-619 AQEQFDQAR
+619 
-628 DAAYK
+628 
-633 KADLSGVL
+633 
-641 TADMLGN
+641 
-648 ILMAQNFNMPAGYI
+648 
-662 TEGEEQY
+662 
-669 LVKVGEEYASLEEL
+669 
-683 ENTLLMHMD
+683 
-692 VDGVGD
+692 
-698 VRLSDVAD
+698 
-706 IALTDNAGESYAKV
+706 
-720 NGNDGVVLSF
+720 
-730 QKQSTASTAT
+730 
-740 VSQRI
+740 
-745 NSAIAQL
+745 
-752 QEQNPGLHITPLMD
+752 MD

-1329 AIPLAFTGGLLALWL
+1329 TIPLAFTGGLLALWL

-1452 IFRKKPLYDPELDAA
+1452 IFRKKPLYDPELDDA

>member
-1 MKNVCVLGCGRLGQ
+1 
-15 IIADGLHT
+15 
-23 GKVKGCRLEGVM
+23 
-35 DGNEKAVKEA
+35 
-45 ARKFQCRASHRA
+45 
-57 ISVSAWPQAIGRMP
+57 
-71 MPLAAP
+71 
-77 WRAGRAAL
+77 
-85 YNRRAGCYNK
+85 
-95 SDRPVGRS
+95 
-103 EFVPAGE
+103 
-110 QEENSRPRVFWR
+110 
-122 EDMLPQFSVRK
+122 MLPQFSVRK

-533 TPLRD
+533 TQLRD
-538 AEVRADTRL
+538 AALRADTRL

-828 NIISLSGLAL
+828 NIIS
-838 GVGML
+838 
-843 VDNSIVV
+843 
-850 IENIYR
+850 
-856 LRSLGVPASKA
+856 
-867 AIQGAKQVS
+867 
-876 GAIFAST
+876 
-883 LTTIC
+883 
-888 VFLPI
+888 
-893 VFTQGISRELFT
+893 
-905 DMGLTIAYS
+905 
-914 LLASLVVALT
+914 
-924 LVPAMGAAVLK
+924 
-935 NTKEKSH
+935 
-942 RWFDAFVEGYQRL
+942 
-955 LGWALRHKAPVLS
+955 LS

-1329 AIPLAFTGGLLALWL
+1329 TIPLAFTGGLLALWL

>member
-1 MKNVCVLGCGRLGQ
+1 
-15 IIADGLHT
+15 
-23 GKVKGCRLEGVM
+23 
-35 DGNEKAVKEA
+35 
-45 ARKFQCRASHRA
+45 
-57 ISVSAWPQAIGRMP
+57 
-71 MPLAAP
+71 
-77 WRAGRAAL
+77 
-85 YNRRAGCYNK
+85 
-95 SDRPVGRS
+95 
-103 EFVPAGE
+103 
-110 QEENSRPRVFWR
+110 
-122 EDMLPQFSVRK
+122 MLPQFSVRK

-309 TLDQAKIDALNDKVL
+309 TLDQVKIDALNDKVL

-460 KEAAA
+460 EEAAA

-526 ALAKESL
+526 ALTKESL
-533 TPLRD
+533 TQLRD
-538 AEVRADTRL
+538 AALRADTRL

-633 KADLSGVL
+633 KADLSGML

-1259 NIGLVSRELEK
+1259 NIGLVSRALEK

-1329 AIPLAFTGGLLALWL
+1329 TIPLAFTGGLLALWL

-1452 IFRKKPLYDPELDAA
+1452 IFRKKPLYDPELDDA

>member
-1 MKNVCVLGCGRLGQ
+1 
-15 IIADGLHT
+15 
-23 GKVKGCRLEGVM
+23 
-35 DGNEKAVKEA
+35 
-45 ARKFQCRASHRA
+45 
-57 ISVSAWPQAIGRMP
+57 
-71 MPLAAP
+71 
-77 WRAGRAAL
+77 
-85 YNRRAGCYNK
+85 
-95 SDRPVGRS
+95 
-103 EFVPAGE
+103 
-110 QEENSRPRVFWR
+110 
-122 EDMLPQFSVRK
+122 MLPQFSVRK

-533 TPLRD
+533 TQLRD
-538 AEVRADTRL
+538 AALRADTRL

-1112 DEMNAIADDLRGI
+1112 GEMNAIADDLRGI

-1130 GLVDIS
+1130 GLVDFS

-1329 AIPLAFTGGLLALWL
+1329 TIPLAFTGGLLALWL

>member
-1 MKNVCVLGCGRLGQ
+1 
-15 IIADGLHT
+15 
-23 GKVKGCRLEGVM
+23 
-35 DGNEKAVKEA
+35 
-45 ARKFQCRASHRA
+45 
-57 ISVSAWPQAIGRMP
+57 
-71 MPLAAP
+71 
-77 WRAGRAAL
+77 
-85 YNRRAGCYNK
+85 
-95 SDRPVGRS
+95 
-103 EFVPAGE
+103 
-110 QEENSRPRVFWR
+110 
-122 EDMLPQFSVRK
+122 MLPQFSVRK

-309 TLDQAKIDALNDKVL
+309 TLDQVKIDALNDKVL
-324 AGVDSGLADAQREL
+324 AGVDSDLADAQREL

-460 KEAAA
+460 EEAAA

-508 FEAFKAQ
+508 FEAFKTQ

-526 ALAKESL
+526 ALTKESL
-533 TPLRD
+533 TQLRD
-538 AEVRADTRL
+538 AVLRADTRL

-955 LGWALRHKAPVLS
+955 LGWALRHKAPVLA

-997 SATLTMPRGAA
+997 SAKLTMPRGAA

-1329 AIPLAFTGGLLALWL
+1329 TIPLAFTGGLLALWL

-1452 IFRKKPLYDPELDAA
+1452 TFRKKPLYDPELDAA

>member
-1 MKNVCVLGCGRLGQ
+1 
-15 IIADGLHT
+15 
-23 GKVKGCRLEGVM
+23 
-35 DGNEKAVKEA
+35 
-45 ARKFQCRASHRA
+45 
-57 ISVSAWPQAIGRMP
+57 
-71 MPLAAP
+71 
-77 WRAGRAAL
+77 
-85 YNRRAGCYNK
+85 
-95 SDRPVGRS
+95 
-103 EFVPAGE
+103 
-110 QEENSRPRVFWR
+110 
-122 EDMLPQFSVRK
+122 MLPQFSVRK

-309 TLDQAKIDALNDKVL
+309 TLDQVKIDALNDKVL

-460 KEAAA
+460 EEAAA

-508 FEAFKAQ
+508 FEAFKTQ

-526 ALAKESL
+526 ALTKESL
-533 TPLRD
+533 TQLRD
-538 AEVRADTRL
+538 AVLRADTRL

-955 LGWALRHKAPVLS
+955 LGWALRHKAPVLA

-997 SATLTMPRGAA
+997 SAKLTMPRGAA

-1329 AIPLAFTGGLLALWL
+1329 TIPLAFTGGLLALWL

-1452 IFRKKPLYDPELDAA
+1452 TFRKKPLYDPELDDA

>member
-1 MKNVCVLGCGRLGQ
+1 
-15 IIADGLHT
+15 
-23 GKVKGCRLEGVM
+23 
-35 DGNEKAVKEA
+35 
-45 ARKFQCRASHRA
+45 
-57 ISVSAWPQAIGRMP
+57 
-71 MPLAAP
+71 
-77 WRAGRAAL
+77 
-85 YNRRAGCYNK
+85 
-95 SDRPVGRS
+95 
-103 EFVPAGE
+103 
-110 QEENSRPRVFWR
+110 
-122 EDMLPQFSVRK
+122 
-133 PYTVLVAVVLV
+133 
-144 LVLGVI
+144 
-150 SFTGMTTD
+150 
-158 LLPAMELPYVVVMT
+158 
-172 TYPGASPEKIETTV
+172 
-186 TKPLEAV
+186 
-193 LGTTGGI
+193 
-200 KNVSS
+200 
-205 VSSENASIV
+205 
-214 ILEFEQGTNMDSA
+214 
-227 MIELSSNVDLVSG
+227 
-240 QMDDAVGTPMLMK
+240 
-253 ISPDMLPVMVAS
+253 
-265 VDMDGMD
+265 
-272 VKEISAFADE
+272 
-282 TVMPAFERIDGVA
+282 
-295 SVDATGLVEQQVTV
+295 
-309 TLDQAKIDALNDKVL
+309 
-324 AGVDSGLADAQREL
+324 
-338 REGQAKVADGKA
+338 
-350 KLAEGEAALE
+350 
-360 SQKGSALDK
+360 
-369 LAQGSAQ
+369 
-376 VDGASATLS
+376 
-385 ALLSEETTLTAN
+385 
-397 QKAFEAERDGYT
+397 
-409 QAKQGYEGINTALAG
+409 
-424 ARDTARQAAAAAA
+424 
-437 KQGVLDSVNALLAQM
+437 
-452 GRPAVGTY
+452 
-460 KEAAA
+460 
-465 VYAQLQQTQPGLPAL
+465 
-480 PDPAVVGEQAAAAVP
+480 
-495 ANVDALLALDDAS
+495 
-508 FEAFKAQ
+508 
-515 AGALPGGEQLA
+515 
-526 ALAKESL
+526 
-533 TPLRD
+533 
-538 AEVRADTRL
+538 
-547 PEVEAEL
+547 
-554 SNITTRLAVISGMKP
+554 
-569 ALEENLK
+569 
-576 KAQDAY
+576 
-582 AELEKGKMTAV
+582 
-593 NELTRGEVTLSTT
+593 
-606 KTQLED
+606 
-612 AEQKLAD
+612 
-619 AQEQFDQAR
+619 
-628 DAAYK
+628 
-633 KADLSGVL
+633 
-641 TADMLGN
+641 MLGN

-1329 AIPLAFTGGLLALWL
+1329 TIPLAFTGGLLALWL

>member
-1 MKNVCVLGCGRLGQ
+1 
-15 IIADGLHT
+15 
-23 GKVKGCRLEGVM
+23 
-35 DGNEKAVKEA
+35 
-45 ARKFQCRASHRA
+45 
-57 ISVSAWPQAIGRMP
+57 
-71 MPLAAP
+71 
-77 WRAGRAAL
+77 
-85 YNRRAGCYNK
+85 
-95 SDRPVGRS
+95 
-103 EFVPAGE
+103 
-110 QEENSRPRVFWR
+110 
-122 EDMLPQFSVRK
+122 MLPQFSVRK

-272 VKEISAFADE
+272 VKEISALADE

-533 TPLRD
+533 TQLRG
-538 AEVRADTRL
+538 AALRADTRL

-554 SNITTRLAVISGMKP
+554 SNIATRLAVISGMKP

-1329 AIPLAFTGGLLALWL
+1329 TIPLAFTGGLLALWL

-1452 IFRKKPLYDPELDAA
+1452 IFRKKPLYDPELDDA

>member
-1 MKNVCVLGCGRLGQ
+1 
-15 IIADGLHT
+15 
-23 GKVKGCRLEGVM
+23 
-35 DGNEKAVKEA
+35 
-45 ARKFQCRASHRA
+45 
-57 ISVSAWPQAIGRMP
+57 
-71 MPLAAP
+71 
-77 WRAGRAAL
+77 
-85 YNRRAGCYNK
+85 
-95 SDRPVGRS
+95 
-103 EFVPAGE
+103 
-110 QEENSRPRVFWR
+110 
-122 EDMLPQFSVRK
+122 MLPQFSVRK

-309 TLDQAKIDALNDKVL
+309 TLDQVKIDALNDKVL
-324 AGVDSGLADAQREL
+324 AGVDSDLADAQREL

-460 KEAAA
+460 EEAAA

-508 FEAFKAQ
+508 FEAFKTQ

-526 ALAKESL
+526 ALTKESL
-533 TPLRD
+533 TQLRD
-538 AEVRADTRL
+538 AVLRADTRL

-955 LGWALRHKAPVLS
+955 LGWALRHKAPVLA

-997 SATLTMPRGAA
+997 SAILTMPRGAA

-1329 AIPLAFTGGLLALWL
+1329 TIPLAFTGGLLALWL

-1452 IFRKKPLYDPELDAA
+1452 TFRKKPLYDPELDDA

>member
-1 MKNVCVLGCGRLGQ
+1 
-15 IIADGLHT
+15 
-23 GKVKGCRLEGVM
+23 
-35 DGNEKAVKEA
+35 
-45 ARKFQCRASHRA
+45 
-57 ISVSAWPQAIGRMP
+57 
-71 MPLAAP
+71 
-77 WRAGRAAL
+77 
-85 YNRRAGCYNK
+85 
-95 SDRPVGRS
+95 
-103 EFVPAGE
+103 
-110 QEENSRPRVFWR
+110 
-122 EDMLPQFSVRK
+122 MLPQFSVRK
-133 PYTVLVAVVLV
+133 SYTVLVAVVLV

-309 TLDQAKIDALNDKVL
+309 TLDQVKIDALNDKVL

-360 SQKGSALDK
+360 SQKDSALDK

-409 QAKQGYEGINTALAG
+409 HAKQGYEGINTALAG

-460 KEAAA
+460 EEAAA

-526 ALAKESL
+526 ALTKESL
-533 TPLRD
+533 TQLRD
-538 AEVRADTRL
+538 AVLRADTRL

-633 KADLSGVL
+633 KADLSGML

-955 LGWALRHKAPVLS
+955 LGWALRHKAPVLA

-1070 VSAAIEAQVADLDC
+1070 VSAAIEAQVADLEC

-1329 AIPLAFTGGLLALWL
+1329 TIPLAFTGGLLALWL
-1344 TGSELSI
+1344 TGSELSV

-1452 IFRKKPLYDPELDAA
+1452 IFRKKPLYDPELDDA